1 MEKSRLKVMALAI
14 VMLLFSAAGAFAQS
28 GNLLT
33 NGDANQGLNG
43 WTEPLGGNEWVT
55 GTTSPSYSFDPIS
68 GPYFYPKN
76 FKGLRESGAP
86 DWKARG
92 GKYTQLMQTVSVP
105 SSYAGRTMTL
115 SADARGDIDSG
126 DAVIL
131 QVRCFDSSNK
141 MLASKDS
148 NYARGGKWQK
158 IKASLVVP
166 SGTVKVEV
174 GLFVH
179 RLLGSYADGYI
190 DNVSLTVQ

>member
-1 MEKSRLKVMALAI
+1 MEKSRLKAMAVAI
-14 VMLLFSAAGAFAQS
+14 AMVLFSAAGAVAQN
-28 GNLLT
+28 NLLT
-33 NGDANQGLNG
+33 NGDASQGLRG

-55 GTTSPSYSFDPIS
+55 GTIPSYVAPIS

-76 FKGLRESGAP
+76 FKGLRASGAP

-115 SADARGDIDSG
+115 SADARGWPGQD

-148 NYARGGKWQK
+148 NYAQGGNWKK

-179 RLLGSYADGYI
+179 QLQGSVDGYI

>member
-1 MEKSRLKVMALAI
+1 MEKSRLKAMAVAI
-14 VMLLFSAAGAFAQS
+14 AMVLFSAAGAVAQN
-28 GNLLT
+28 NLLT
-33 NGDANQGLNG
+33 NGDASQGLRG
-43 WTEPLGGNEWVT
+43 WTEPLGGNEWEA
-55 GTTSPSYSFDPIS
+55 TTISEVPPIS
-68 GPYFYPKN
+68 GPYFYPKK
-76 FKGLRESGAP
+76 FKGLRASGAP

-115 SADARGDIDSG
+115 SADARGWPGQD

-141 MLASKDS
+141 LLASKDS
-148 NYARGGKWQK
+148 NYAQGGNWKK

-179 RLLGSYADGYI
+179 QLQGSVDGYI

>member
-1 MEKSRLKVMALAI
+1 MEKSKLKVMALAI
-14 VMLLFSAAGAFAQS
+14 AMVLFLAAGAVAQN
-28 GNLLT
+28 NLLT
-33 NGDANQGLNG
+33 NGDASQGLRG
-43 WTEPLGGNEWVT
+43 WTEPLGGTEWVT
-55 GTTSPSYSFDPIS
+55 GTIPSYVAPIS
-68 GPYFYPKN
+68 GPYFYPKK
-76 FKGLRESGAP
+76 FKGLRASGAP

-115 SADARGDIDSG
+115 SADARAENDNTDT
-126 DAVIL
+126 VIL
-131 QVRCFDSSNK
+131 QVRCFDSNNK
-141 MLASKDS
+141 LLASKDS
-148 NYARGGKWQK
+148 NYAQTEKWQK

-179 RLLGSYADGYI
+179 RLSGSSADGYI

>member
-1 MEKSRLKVMALAI
+1 MEKSSLKVMALAI
-14 VMLLFSAAGAFAQS
+14 AMVLFLAAGAVAQN
-28 GNLLT
+28 NLLT
-33 NGDANQGLNG
+33 NGDASQGLRG
-43 WTEPLGGNEWVT
+43 WTEPLGGNEWEA
-55 GTTSPSYSFDPIS
+55 TTISEVPPIS
-68 GPYFYPKN
+68 GPYFYPKK
-76 FKGLRESGAP
+76 FKGLRASGAP

-105 SSYAGRTMTL
+105 SSYVEGRTMTL
-115 SADARGDIDSG
+115 SADARGWPGQD

-148 NYARGGKWQK
+148 NYAQGGNWKK

-179 RLLGSYADGYI
+179 RLVGNAADGYI

>member
-14 VMLLFSAAGAFAQS
+14 AMVLFSVGGAFAQN
-28 GNLLT
+28 NLLT
-33 NGDANQGLNG
+33 NGDASLGLRG

-55 GTTSPSYSFDPIS
+55 GTIPSYVAPIS

-179 RLLGSYADGYI
+179 RLLGSSADGYI

>member
-1 MEKSRLKVMALAI
+1 MEKSSLKAMAVAI
-14 VMLLFSAAGAFAQS
+14 AMVLFSAAGAVAQN
-28 GNLLT
+28 NLLT
-33 NGDANQGLNG
+33 NGDASQGLRG
-43 WTEPLGGNEWVT
+43 WTEPLGGNEWEA
-55 GTTSPSYSFDPIS
+55 TTISEVPPIS
-68 GPYFYPKN
+68 GPYFYPKK
-76 FKGLRESGAP
+76 FKGLRASGAP

-115 SADARGDIDSG
+115 SADARGWPGQD

-148 NYARGGKWQK
+148 NYAQGGNWKK

-179 RLLGSYADGYI
+179 QLQGSVDGYI

>member
-1 MEKSRLKVMALAI
+1 
-14 VMLLFSAAGAFAQS
+14 
-28 GNLLT
+28 
-33 NGDANQGLNG
+33 
-43 WTEPLGGNEWVT
+43 
-55 GTTSPSYSFDPIS
+55 
-68 GPYFYPKN
+68 
-76 FKGLRESGAP
+76 
-86 DWKARG
+86 
-92 GKYTQLMQTVSVP
+92 
-105 SSYAGRTMTL
+105 MTL
-115 SADARGDIDSG
+115 SADARGWPGQD

-148 NYARGGKWQK
+148 NYAQGGNWKK

-179 RLLGSYADGYI
+179 RLVGNAADGYI

>member
-1 MEKSRLKVMALAI
+1 MALAI
-14 VMLLFSAAGAFAQS
+14 AMVLFLAAGAVAQN
-28 GNLLT
+28 NLLT
-33 NGDANQGLNG
+33 NGDASQGLRW
-43 WTEPLGGNEWVT
+43 WTEPLGGNEWEA
-55 GTTSPSYSFDPIS
+55 TTISEVPPIS
-68 GPYFYPKN
+68 GPYFYPKK
-76 FKGLRESGAP
+76 FKGLRASGAP

-92 GKYTQLMQTVSVP
+92 GKYTQLMQTVSVS
-105 SSYAGRTMTL
+105 SSYVEGRTMTL
-115 SADARGDIDSG
+115 SADARGWPGQD

-148 NYARGGKWQK
+148 NYAQGGNWKK

-179 RLLGSYADGYI
+179 RLVGNAADGYI